1 MIYLST
7 GGFYQRSAYQT
18 VIEFAKY
25 GICNIELSGGI
36 FDPNQIDPL
45 KKISSEINLQ
55 LHNYFPPPQDPFVL
69 NLASQNDNIRLR
81 SIALAERALLLS
93 SEIGANSYAI
103 HAGFLID
110 PRVSELGRT
119 AEIRVLSD
127 RNTAIETF
135 INSINYLATIAERL
149 NLILLI
155 ENNVVSKRN
164 ANQFSQNPFLM
175 ADPSECKKIMSRLPC
190 NVNLLIDVAHLKV
203 SAKSLNFKPENM
215 FSDCMDWIYGYHLSD
230 NNGEEDANE
239 VVTKT
244 SWFWP
249 FINKNAEF
257 FTVEVYEKNI
267 STLLN
272 QIDLVSNFLEK

>member
-1 MIYLST
+1 MSYLST
-7 GGFYQRSAYQT
+7 GGFYERSAYQT
-18 VIEFAKY
+18 VIEFTKY

-36 FDPNQIDPL
+36 YDPNQIEPL

-69 NLASQNDNIRLR
+69 NLASQNNDIRIR
-81 SIALAERALLLS
+81 SIAHVEKALLLS
-93 SEIGANSYAI
+93 SEIGASSYAV

-110 PRVSELGRT
+110 PRVGELGHKT
-119 AEIRVLSD
+119 EIRELSD
-127 RNTAIETF
+127 RYIAIETF
-135 INSINYLATIAERL
+135 INSINYLSTIAERL

-164 ANQFSQNPFLM
+164 ANRFAQNPFLM
-175 ADPSECKKIMSRLPC
+175 ADPSECKDIMSRLPY

-203 SAKSLNFKPENM
+203 SAKSLNFKPDNM
-215 FSDCMDWIYGYHLSD
+215 FSDCTDWIYGYHLSD

-239 VVTKT
+239 IVTET

-249 FINKNAEF
+249 FINKNAKF
-257 FTVEVYEKNI
+257 FTLEVYEKNI

>member
-36 FDPNQIDPL
+36 FDPNQIDSL
-45 KKISSEINLQ
+45 KKISSGINLQ

-69 NLASQNDNIRLR
+69 NLASQNENIRVR
-81 SIALAERALLLS
+81 SIGLAEKALLIS

-103 HAGFLID
+103 NAGFLID
-110 PRVSELGRT
+110 PGVSELGRKT
-119 AEIRVLSD
+119 EIRELSD
-127 RNTAIETF
+127 RNIAIETF

-149 NLILLI
+149 NLMLLI

-164 ANQFSQNPFLM
+164 ANQFTQNPFLM
-175 ADPSECKKIMSRLPC
+175 ADPSECKKIMSCLPH

-203 SAKSLNFKPENM
+203 SANSLNFKPENM

-230 NNGEEDANE
+230 NNGEEDSNE
-239 VVTKT
+239 VVTKA

-249 FINKNAEF
+249 FINKDANF
-257 FTVEVYEKNI
+257 FTLEVYEKSM